1 MLGFSQS
8 RRRRIERQCRPV
20 LDHTSEG
27 VLALEP
33 RLLLSASS
41 LTSSHAARLAHR
53 AEQTA
58 ARASHHAAAS
68 RLPKRLTPTQEINA
82 QYAAFTTAFNNVL
95 DAYVQSIFEPSTN
108 SVPVSATVTAAYT
121 SPNPTI
127 TVSDASVFGAE
138 GTFSPAVKAT
148 AFLGTVELGTFTL
161 TGSSPNQVIINV
173 GSSSAINLPVGTV
186 LSANVPV
193 SAQSSAAS
201 IFPSYITSSTTLMA
215 TTLVEYFNGIPI
227 KLPAKNTPPHTPT
240 QRGALQSFVY
250 QNIAGNLATS
260 LQQTLLAIPLP
271 TTPGSDLQIYQAAVD
286 AAIAQS
292 RQYVL
297 NGITEIYN
305 RTLLV
310 NALAPANRLGQTFNS
325 GSGSSTS
332 SSTSTSG
339 SGSTGSGTT
348 GSVA

>member
-8 RRRRIERQCRPV
+8 RRRRIERRCRPM
-20 LDHTSEG
+20 LDHASKG

-33 RLLLSASS
+33 RILLNASS
-41 LTSSHAARLAHR
+41 LTSLHAARLAHR

-58 ARASHHAAAS
+58 ARASQHAAATASQHAAAS

-108 SVPVSATVTAAYT
+108 TVPVSATVTVAYT
-121 SPNPTI
+121 TPATTI
-127 TVSDASVFGAE
+127 LVNNASVFGPA
-138 GTFSPAVKAT
+138 GNFSPPVTAT
-148 AFLGTVELGTFTL
+148 ATLGTASLGTLTL
-161 TGSSPNQVIINV
+161 TGSAGNLLVINLAQ
-173 GSSSAINLPVGTV
+173 STATNLPVGTV

-193 SAQSSAAS
+193 SAQSSAAA

-215 TTLVEYFNGIPI
+215 TTLVQYFNSIPI

-240 QRGALQSFVY
+240 QRGALQSYVY
-250 QNIAGNLATS
+250 QNIAGSLATS

-286 AAIAQS
+286 SAIAQS

-297 NGITEIYN
+297 NGITEIFN

-310 NALAPANRLGQTFNS
+310 NAQAPANRLGQTFNT
-325 GSGSSTS
+325 GT
-332 SSTSTSG
+332 
-339 SGSTGSGTT
+339 GSTTT
-348 GSVA
+348 GSINFNPTGTV